1 MAIVSIKGLL
11 ARHNLATPQ
20 QFDEW
25 HKAWRVTQEAGS
37 ADTFMMFVARERGA
51 SEETFLRELA
61 AALDWPYIDLTKT
74 DVSADARKKISTKI
88 AFQYSVLPV
97 KFEEGRL
104 TVAVSNPFDA
114 AMLSA
119 VQFDARVPV
128 QYALTTHIEIDKSLK
143 KFYGVGAETLD
154 EMAKDDEPWICWE
167 DKEITEGDQEASVIK
182 FVNQIIWEAFKDRAT
197 DIHFEPAEDEL
208 RIRYRIDGIL
218 HQTPMPPQLKRFQAS
233 LISRIKVMSGMNIA
247 EKRLPQDGR
256 INVRIKG
263 EEIDIRVSTV
273 PTVYGESVS
282 LRLLTR
288 GKIFLGME
296 KLGFAPAEESR
307 IREIIVKPHGI
318 FLVTGPTGSGKSTSL
333 YAFLATINSVTK
345 RIITIEEPVEYELK
359 GINQIAV
366 RGDIGLTFAMGLRHI
381 LRQDPNVIMVGEIR
395 DLETAEI
402 AIRAAL
408 TGHLVFS
415 TLHTNDAP
423 SAFTRLIDMG
433 IEPFLVASSV
443 EAVLAQRLVRT
454 ICPKC
459 KAEQKVGG
467 IICGASGFPRI
478 KSTRPASAKGPGA
491 RSAGNW
497 ATRGAWAFTNCCS
510 WTRTSAR
517 SSWAAPPPPPS
528 RKRPCKTACALC
540 GPMAGT
546 RSGPPRPP
554 SRKSCASRKPKN
566 ISIADRRRQTAR
578 LGERFLMARWHSANV
593 LQTNAGGTA
602 PLAACRQRR
611 TFYRSGRNDA
621 ADQRAVPA
629 GGGGQG
635 LANAFPRQTQHRLAP
650 AGQGF
655 LSRRAIA
662 QQRSGRSG
670 VHGRA
675 AIGKTFPA
683 AGHACGLEHL
693 FAAAAGRQTR
703 RAASCHCHHCGK
715 ERGGRISRCSWKR
728 KGFWPTAWKRPVWS
742 SLLAAKINEDGVWI
756 FAGAAG
762 EPALVVW
769 CVWG

>member
-1 MAIVSIKGLL
+1 MGFASIKEFIAQIALV
-11 ARHNLATPQ
+11 TPD
-20 QFDEW
+20 QFEEW
-25 HKAWRVTQEAGS
+25 SKAWRVAVDGGSQESLLA
-37 ADTFMMFVARERGA
+37 FVCREKGIAEDLFLQQLATALGWQYLDLPRLDVPPEARQKI
-51 SEETFLRELA
+51 
-61 AALDWPYIDLTKT
+61 PTK
-74 DVSADARKKISTKI
+74 V

-97 KFEEGRL
+97 NFANGEL
-104 TVAVSNPFDA
+104 HVAISNPFDA
-114 AMLSA
+114 AMLNA
-119 VQFDARVPV
+119 VRYNAAGPVQF
-128 QYALTTHIEIDKSLK
+128 ALAPKVEIEKALK
-143 KFYGVGAETLD
+143 KYYGVGAETLD
-154 EMAKDDEPWICWE
+154 EMAKEEPIDLLVSE

-182 FVNQIIWEAFKDRAT
+182 FVNQVIWEAYKDRAT

-218 HQTPMPPQLKRFQAS
+218 HQTPMPPTLKRYQAA

-296 KLGFAPAEESR
+296 KLGFAPQEESR

-443 EAVLAQRLVRT
+443 EAIMAQRLVRT
-454 ICPKC
+454 ICKHC
-459 KAEQKVGG
+459 KTEQKV
-467 IICGASGFPRI
+467 
-478 KSTRPASAKGPGA
+478 
-491 RSAGNW
+491 
-497 ATRGAWAFTNCCS
+497 
-510 WTRTSAR
+510 
-517 SSWAAPPPPPS
+517 
-528 RKRPCKTACALC
+528 
-540 GPMAGT
+540 
-546 RSGPPRPP
+546 
-554 SRKSCASRKPKN
+554 
-566 ISIADRRRQTAR
+566 
-578 LGERFLMARWHSANV
+578 ERDYL
-593 LQTNAGGTA
+593 
-602 PLAACRQRR
+602 
-611 TFYRSGRNDA
+611 
-621 ADQRAVPA
+621 
-629 GGGGQG
+629 
-635 LANAFPRQTQHRLAP
+635 
-650 AGQGF
+650 
-655 LSRRAIA
+655 
-662 QQRSGRSG
+662 
-670 VHGRA
+670 
-675 AIGKTFPA
+675 K
-683 AGHACGLEHL
+683 
-693 FAAAAGRQTR
+693 
-703 RAASCHCHHCGK
+703 
-715 ERGGRISRCSWKR
+715 
-728 KGFWPTAWKRPVWS
+728 
-742 SLLAAKINEDGVWI
+742 
-756 FAGAAG
+756 
-762 EPALVVW
+762 
-769 CVWG
+769 